1 MNKVI
6 AIDGPSG
13 SGKSTMARLL
23 GQKLGF
29 LHVDSGALYR
39 IMTWQALA
47 RGVKVTGA
55 TVHFVDNGMDTGPIL
70 MQKAVNVEPGDT
82 SKQLQ
87 QRVMEE
93 AEWKILPAAIDLIAN
108 GRVKVED
115 GKAMII

>member
-39 IMTWQALA
+39 IMTLA
-47 RGVKVTGA
+47 AHRAGV
-55 TVHFVDNGMDTGPIL
+55 DCND
-70 MQKAVNVEPGDT
+70 E
-82 SKQLQ
+82 
-87 QRVMEE
+87 
-93 AEWKILPAAIDLIAN
+93 
-108 GRVKVED
+108 
-115 GKAMII
+115 